1 MTCRLYLTDEDR
13 EMLLFVEI
21 YGSISITQCQN
32 MFYNKQGTGYEMA
45 RLHLSKLVKYSKLSV
60 FKEKFTNKNVYYM
73 DKQPTYHGI
82 LALDYL
88 SNLIKNG
95 AVINYF
101 KQEQPW
107 MKTNKKA
114 KYFSDGYCV
123 YTMGDRVLFDIIEVV
138 RTKAVEVDK
147 YIAIFNSREAHKLS
161 ADLYKQ
167 IKDRDIDMFPRLIII
182 DDVQHKNEVFINE
195 EVKVIQ
201 LDFQLNNFT
210 RVFL

>member
-1 MTCRLYLTDEDR
+1 MTCRLFLTKEDR
-13 EMLLFVEI
+13 EILLFVEL

-32 MFYNKQGTGYEMA
+32 MFYNRQGRGYEMS
-45 RLHLSKLVKYSKLSV
+45 RVHLAKLVKYSKLSV

-73 DKQPTYHGI
+73 TKQPSYHGI
-82 LALDYL
+82 LVLDYL

-95 AVINYF
+95 ATINYF

-107 MKTNKKA
+107 MGKKY
-114 KYFSDGYCV
+114 KSDAYCM
-123 YTMGDRVLFDIIEVV
+123 YTLGDRVLFDIVEVV
-138 RTKAVEVDK
+138 RTKSVEIDK
-147 YIAIFNSREAHKLS
+147 YIAIFDSGEAHALNSNLYRQLS
-161 ADLYKQ
+161 GKG
-167 IKDRDIDMFPRLIII
+167 ITIFPRLIII
-182 DDVQHKNEVFINE
+182 DDVQHKNEVFVNE

>member
-1 MTCRLYLTDEDR
+1 MTCKLFLTNEDR
-13 EMLLFVEI
+13 EILLFVEL

-32 MFYNKQGTGYEMA
+32 MFYNRQGRGYEMS
-45 RLHLSKLVKYSKLSV
+45 RLHLSKMVKYSKLSV

-73 DKQPTYHGI
+73 TKQPTYHGI

-95 AVINYF
+95 ATINYF

-107 MKTNKKA
+107 INKKY
-114 KYFSDGYCV
+114 KSDAYCM
-123 YTMGDRVLFDIIEVV
+123 YTLGDRVLFDIVEVV
-138 RTKAVEVDK
+138 RTKSVEIDK
-147 YIAIFNSREAHKLS
+147 YIAIFDSGEAHELNSNLYRQLS
-161 ADLYKQ
+161 GKG
-167 IKDRDIDMFPRLIII
+167 INVFPRLIII
-182 DDVQHKNEVFINE
+182 DDVQHKNEVFVNE